1 MTLWRAS
8 RVRFDDVARL
18 QEHLGC
24 GEPLAWA
31 LVRRG
36 LGDPAAAEEFLSAGE
51 GPLEPPET
59 IPGVTEAARRLADAV
74 ARGEQIVVHGDYD
87 CDGVCSTAVMAL
99 ALRARGGRVETF
111 LPSRFRDGYGVSI
124 ENVERFAHEGA
135 DVLVCVDCGTTALEA
150 LTRARELGLEVIVI
164 DHHLAG
170 GRRPPAILVNP
181 ALGRGRDDLPA
192 AAGVA
197 LSVVRAL
204 GALADRGIAA
214 EPEDL
219 VDLAALAT
227 VADAVPLVGE
237 NRRIVA
243 RGIVAMR
250 AGPRPGI
257 AALCAAAGVE
267 PRLLGARDLGFGL
280 GPAINAAGRLAD
292 ADRALELVTSHDRDA
307 ADPIARELWN
317 RNMERRDVE
326 RRITDEAIAVFRA
339 EPEGVRGADALVV
352 SGDGWHEGVVGIVAS
367 RLAERY
373 ARPAIVIT
381 RDGDTAKGSG
391 RSVAGV
397 DLHDLVGRADAELTR
412 WGGHAGA
419 VGVQLPADAIG
430 RFRAAFLEAA
440 VGARA
445 QIARATI
452 RTADVVAG
460 PRDLTLTT
468 AEDLARLEPF
478 GRGNPP
484 VRMAVTG
491 CAVGGT
497 ATVGDGRHLRL
508 RLSGGGAHAPA
519 IAFRMG
525 ERARELSPDARYD
538 AVVELGIERFQGLVG
553 PKVVVDALAPLDE
566 DPTAVEGACADR
578 CDLGCPDRVRG
589 PGSVGS
595 AVADVPAVPPAVG
608 PPRGVRD
615 RRGEGA
621 AVPVLAALAG
631 ADEGAVAV
639 VADVAWRRAA
649 LVGPLQP
656 HRLGVEVA
664 ILVGS
669 RCATAAAR
677 ARMAT
682 ADGRPALVMIDY
694 EGLGAHAL
702 PADVHVVAVD
712 PPAGADQAA
721 ALRAAAA
728 DRWLHLTWGPDEV
741 EMARAVAERGFDL
754 RPMVA
759 ELWRALRG
767 RPTWAWGD
775 ELEAALLGDGAAI
788 REPRAVA
795 RALRVLEEVGLVVGG
810 EDGLTVASDGGRREL
825 EASATYAAATKRLEE
840 ARRMLSHADTLDLL
854 APPVRQAA

>member
-1 MTLWRAS
+1 MTLWRTS
-8 RVRFDDVARL
+8 RVGFDEVARL

-36 LGDPAAAEEFLSAGE
+36 LGDPVAADEFLSADQ
-51 GPLEPPET
+51 GPLEAPET
-59 IPGVTEAARRLADAV
+59 IPGVAAAARRLADAIS
-74 ARGEQIVVHGDYD
+74 RGERIVVHGDYD
-87 CDGVCSTAVMAL
+87 CDGVCSTAVMSL

-124 ENVERFAHEGA
+124 ENVERFAREGA
-135 DVLVCVDCGTTALEA
+135 EVLVCVDCGTTAVEA

-170 GRRPPAILVNP
+170 GQRPPAILVNP
-181 ALGRGRDDLPA
+181 ALGRGREDLPA

-214 EPEDL
+214 DPEDL

-243 RGIVAMR
+243 RGIAAMR
-250 AGPRPGI
+250 AGPRPGV

-292 ADRALELVTSHDRDA
+292 AGRALELVTAHDREV
-307 ADPIARELWN
+307 ADPIARELWA

-326 RRITDEAIAVFRA
+326 RTITDEAIAMFRA
-339 EPEGVRGADALVV
+339 EPEEIRGADALVV

-445 QIARATI
+445 QIARARI
-452 RTADVVAG
+452 RAVDVVAG
-460 PRDLTLTT
+460 PRDLTLAT
-468 AEDLARLEPF
+468 AEELARLEPF
-478 GRGNPP
+478 GRGNPQ
-484 VRMAVTG
+484 VRMAVTA
-491 CAVGGT
+491 CAVGG
-497 ATVGDGRHLRL
+497 AVRVGDGRHLRL

-525 ERARELSPDARYD
+525 ERAQELTPDARYD
-538 AVVELGIERFQGLVG
+538 AVVDLGIERFQGLVG
-553 PKVVVDALAPLDE
+553 PKVVVDALAPLE
-566 DPTAVEGACADR
+566 DAPAAVEGACADR
-578 CDLGCPDRVRG
+578 CDRSCPDRVHG
-589 PGSVGS
+589 ADAVGTIVS
-595 AVADVPAVPPAVG
+595 DPPAARRAVA

-621 AVPVLAALAG
+621 AVSVLAALAG
-631 ADEGAVAV
+631 ADRGAVAV

-649 LVGPLQP
+649 LAGPLQP

-664 ILVGS
+664 VLAGT
-669 RCATAAAR
+669 RCDAAAAR
-677 ARMAT
+677 VRMGM
-682 ADGRPALVMIDY
+682 ADGRPALVMVDY
-694 EGLGAHAL
+694 EVLAAHEL
-702 PADVHVVAVD
+702 PADMHVVAVD
-712 PPAGADQAA
+712 PPAGGEQAS
-721 ALRAAAA
+721 ALVAAAA
-728 DRWLHLTWGPDEV
+728 GRWLHLTWGPDEV
-741 EMARAVAERGFDL
+741 EMARSVAERAHDL
-754 RPMVA
+754 RPLIA
-759 ELWRALRG
+759 DLWRALRG

-788 REPRAVA
+788 REPRGVA
-795 RALRVLEEVGLVVGG
+795 RALRVLEEVGLVVGDG
-810 EDGLTVASDGGRREL
+810 DGLTVIGDGARREL
-825 EASATYAAATKRLEE
+825 GSSATYVAAQRRLDE

-854 APPVRQAA
+854 APPARQAA